1 MTGTVVFL
9 GPSLPR
15 DEARALLPDA
25 LLLPPA
31 GQGDVFRA
39 VRAHALSAVG
49 LVDGAFLE
57 GPAVWHREILWA
69 LERGVGVFG
78 AASMGALRAAEL
90 HLFGMVGVGQVFA
103 AYRDGALPG
112 WDPPFEDDDEVAV
125 VHGPAELGC
134 RPLSDAMVDLRA
146 TLLRAEQAGVVHR
159 AERDRLAGLMKALHF
174 PDRSH
179 ARLAAA
185 ADPGLR
191 AWIEANAASLKAD
204 DARALLRALRTP
216 HPPPAPPGMERALA
230 WERFVAR
237 SEAEDGPGA
246 AVLRIL
252 RRDEA
257 DWRAVARE
265 ALGRAAMLRD
275 EPLSSAAERRGALDR
290 LRRSR
295 ALLMRADLDR
305 WLADNHLDATT
316 LTALLD
322 REARLDRAVD
332 QADQTDGSAL
342 EEAMLDVLRLSGRY
356 RRLRDEA

>member
-1 MTGTVVFL
+1 MVFL
-9 GPSLPR
+9 GPSLPG
-15 DEARALLPDA
+15 DEARVLLPGA

-39 VRAHALSAVG
+39 VRDRAPSAIG
-49 LVDGAFLE
+49 LIDGAFLE

-69 LERGVGVFG
+69 LEGGVGVFG

-90 HLFGMVGVGQVFA
+90 HGFGMVGVGQVFA

-146 TLLRAEQAGVVHR
+146 TLLRAEQAGMVDR

-185 ADPGLR
+185 AGPALR
-191 AWIEANAASLKAD
+191 AWMSANAASLKAD
-204 DARALLRALRTP
+204 DARALLRTLRTP
-216 HPPPAPPGMERALA
+216 HPPPSPPGMERALA

-237 SEAEDGPGA
+237 SEAQYGPGA
-246 AVLRIL
+246 AVLRAL
-252 RRDEA
+252 RRNEA
-257 DWRAVARE
+257 EKRAVARD
-265 ALGRAAMLRD
+265 ALGRAAVLRD
-275 EPLSSAAERRGALDR
+275 EPPASAAERRGALDR
-290 LRRSR
+290 FRRSR
-295 ALLMRADLDR
+295 GLLMRADLDR
-305 WLADNHLDATT
+305 WLADNHLDAAT
-316 LTALLD
+316 LAALLD
-322 REARLDRAVD
+322 REARLDRAAD
-332 QADQTDGSAL
+332 QADGAGGPAL
-342 EEAMLDVLRLSGRY
+342 EEGMLDVLRLSGRY
-356 RRLRDEA
+356 GRLRDDA